1 LFTRIYGIFSG
12 IVRLIR
18 LVCRISRVSGKRVE
32 RLKARAAVEFDP
44 DAKVYVIG
52 GVAEDRVTALSDID
66 ILIITSKPISPSESL
81 KLRREIL
88 IKAMDS
94 YGLPFEA
101 PVEIHLTD
109 ERGAQRYLSM
119 SKKRIEVSPSNSG

>member
-1 LFTRIYGIFSG
+1 MLSWVKYRMGHLRRWREYAGS
-12 IVRLIR
+12 V
-18 LVCRISRVSGKRVE
+18 
-32 RLKARAAVEFDP
+32 ARAAFEFDP
-44 DAKVYVIG
+44 DARVYVIG

-66 ILIITSKPISPSESL
+66 ILIIVSKPISPSESL
-81 KLRREIL
+81 TLRREIL

-109 ERGAQRYLSM
+109 AQNAQRYLSL
-119 SKKRIEVSPSNSG
+119 SKKHIEISPTNSG